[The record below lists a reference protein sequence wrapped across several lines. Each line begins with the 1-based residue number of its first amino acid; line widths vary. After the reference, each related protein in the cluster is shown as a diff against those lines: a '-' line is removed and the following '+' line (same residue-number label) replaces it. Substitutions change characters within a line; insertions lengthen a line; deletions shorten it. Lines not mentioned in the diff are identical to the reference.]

1 MPGKHGTLGKA
12 ARARDARGISRFR
25 AHSAVH
31 GFRPGRRRIVSQA
44 GGRSDRDELTD
55 ADEVEEHDW
64 RLGEEGEK
72 DVDGGRWKR
81 MRRKEGE
88 VDEEEEGCMNDVR
101 RGRIR

>member
-1 MPGKHGTLGKA
+1 MIG
-12 ARARDARGISRFR
+12 
-25 AHSAVH
+25 
-31 GFRPGRRRIVSQA
+31 
-44 GGRSDRDELTD
+44 
-55 ADEVEEHDW
+55 DW
-64 RLGEEGEK
+64 GEGEK